1 MQPAASSFL
10 LPILLLHPLRQKT
23 MSFGT
28 HVYPVGPR
36 QSLVA
41 TIDIEHLEDSDP
53 LAGAVSFLQLIR
65 THPQIEALFQTPR
78 SLLIPLF
85 RKFVTFLASQDPNLQ
100 LVSAEVFASIASQ
113 AVPQVIQLIVDAH
126 VVPALVALLVD
137 GDPESLLRV
146 AVNALENIAKFK
158 FSNYILQVG
167 ALPPLLTLAL
177 NSDLCTLTRHA
188 AWALRT
194 ICHYYSPSRL
204 DLNTILSEIP
214 ALVRLIDSVDEEVRK
229 SACWAISY
237 LLDISEEAYSG
248 DIIQA
253 VINAGACGLF
263 VDLLDSPPSG
273 DVHVHIPILRCIVNV
288 CGGDDLQ
295 TQMVVE
301 CGCIPALHRLMCSPH
316 EIIQTYACKA
326 ISNIT
331 ASSAQIYA
339 VIEAGIIPHL
349 VTLATRR
356 GPSQCEAT
364 WAICNALARSLDLHQ
379 MQHLVTFGCIC
390 AVRQA
395 LMGTSAEIARISLQT
410 FSEIKIRWDGHLGAT
425 PQSWLP
431 EQKTL
436 ERLLAHDDQD
446 LACIALGMLL

>member
-1 MQPAASSFL
+1 V

-23 MSFGT
+23 I
-28 HVYPVGPR
+28 
-36 QSLVA
+36 L
-41 TIDIEHLEDSDP
+41 
-53 LAGAVSFLQLIR
+53 
-65 THPQIEALFQTPR
+65 
-78 SLLIPLF
+78 
-85 RKFVTFLASQDPNLQ
+85 TFLASQDPNLQ

-301 CGCIPALHRLMCSPH
+301 YLCVQSHLEYHRLIRSDIRSDRSWDYPTSCDPR
-316 EIIQTYACKA
+316 
-326 ISNIT
+326 NT
-331 ASSAQIYA
+331 A
-339 VIEAGIIPHL
+339 
-349 VTLATRR
+349 R
-356 GPSQCEAT
+356 PSQCEAT

-390 AVRQA
+390 A
-395 LMGTSAEIARISLQT
+395 T